1 MSHTLSE
8 ESDVVIPWTALAS
21 SQSKNINHGFMIGS
35 PFVELPKVV
44 PEDPVEPL
52 TLVVLGSAVVGDV
65 VGTVEA
71 PVVPVVDPKVVA
83 DKPVVDSNVDPVEPI
98 VVGKVVEDG
107 LVENWSVV
115 FLSTAVVLNGSDKI
129 EERLLTLKT

>member
-1 MSHTLSE
+1 M
-8 ESDVVIPWTALAS
+8 IS
-21 SQSKNINHGFMIGS
+21 S
-35 PFVELPKVV
+35 PVVELPKVV

-52 TLVVLGSAVVGDV
+52 TLVVLGRAVVGAV

-98 VVGKVVEDG
+98 VVGKVVDDG

-115 FLSTAVVLNGSDKI
+115 FLSTTVVLNGSDKI